1 MSYLTPSGGLV
12 GLGPES
18 NGTGDVASISA
29 GFRMIGR
36 GIGGTPTCRGEAS
49 GCKMRGDWLRGED
62 TWAGDA
68 VIGTGVT
75 EGGTGEHRS
84 DPATIG

>member
-49 GCKMRGDWLRGED
+49 GCKMRGDWLRG
-62 TWAGDA
+62 AGDA

-75 EGGTGEHRS
+75 EGGTGEDRS